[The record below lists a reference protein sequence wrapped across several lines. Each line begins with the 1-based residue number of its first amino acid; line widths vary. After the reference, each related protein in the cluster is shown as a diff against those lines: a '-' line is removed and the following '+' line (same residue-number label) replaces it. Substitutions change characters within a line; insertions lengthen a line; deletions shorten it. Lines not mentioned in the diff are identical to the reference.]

1 MTSPSYFDDLYARS
15 SDPWRL
21 TSSAYE
27 ARKYAATAGA
37 VPDGA
42 RLVHEP
48 GCSVGVLTAQLARR
62 CRRLVA
68 WDLSPVAVASAR
80 ERVADQPHV
89 EVRVGAVPGW
99 WAGGRPDVVV
109 LSELLYYLSDED
121 RRRTLDLAAR
131 RLGPGG
137 HLLAVHWRHPF
148 AEAPTDGDA
157 VHDAL
162 LADDRWTPVDE
173 QVDPD
178 YRLALLRL
186 GGDGAR

>member
-1 MTSPSYFDDLYARS
+1 MTSPDYFDDLYARS
-15 SDPWRL
+15 PDPWRL

-27 ARKYAATAGA
+27 ARKYAATAAA

-42 RLVHEP
+42 GLVHEP
-48 GCSVGVLTAQLARR
+48 GCSVGVLTALLGRR

-68 WDLSPVAVASAR
+68 WDLSAVAVASAR

-89 EVRVGAVPGW
+89 DVRVGAVPGW
-99 WAGGRPDVVV
+99 WADGRPDVVV
-109 LSELLYYLSDED
+109 LSELLYYLSDDD
-121 RRRTLDLAAR
+121 RGRTLDLAAQ
-131 RLGPGG
+131 RLAAGG

-162 LADDRWTPVDE
+162 LADDRWSAVDE

-178 YRLALLRL
+178 YRLALLRPAT
-186 GGDGAR
+186 GVDP